1 LHFARFLTKLAHPP
15 NAQAFNRIALSQES
29 LMNRKWFSIIA
40 LIATSAFLLNVS
52 SCGYNQHLVSIQV
65 VPPGATFNS
74 VGSSIVFKAMGT
86 YDHPPETKDITDI
99 VTWSVDSQNLVTITN
114 TSLVTAVSICGSGN
128 LYASYYDSPNQVT
141 GSAFLTGGGAG
152 SAACN
157 EAVLTVDIVGS
168 GSVVDSTQ
176 AIKCPGTC
184 SSDYAIGSTIGL
196 TATPGAGASQV
207 AWINCSSFVGNTCT
221 VVLNVDT
228 TVTATFN

>member
-1 LHFARFLTKLAHPP
+1 MSR
-15 NAQAFNRIALSQES
+15 S
-29 LMNRKWFSIIA
+29 WFSIIA
-40 LIATSAFLLNVS
+40 LVATAGLFLSLS
-52 SCGYNQHLVSIQV
+52 SCGFNQHLVSIQV

-86 YDHPPETKDITDI
+86 YDHPPETKDITNL
-99 VTWSVDSQNLVTITN
+99 VTWSVDSQNLVTITD

-152 SAACN
+152 TAACN
-157 EAVLTVDIVGS
+157 QAILTVDVVGS

-176 AIKCPGTC
+176 VIKCPGTC
-184 SSDYAIGSTIGL
+184 SSDYALGSTIGL

-207 AWINCSSFVGNTCT
+207 TWTNCSSFVGDTCT

>member
-1 LHFARFLTKLAHPP
+1 MSR
-15 NAQAFNRIALSQES
+15 S
-29 LMNRKWFSIIA
+29 WFSIIA
-40 LIATSAFLLNVS
+40 LVATAGLFLSLS
-52 SCGYNQHLVSIQV
+52 SCGFNQHLVSIQV

-86 YDHPPETKDITDI
+86 YDHPPETKDITDL
-99 VTWSVDSQNLVTITN
+99 VTWSVDSQNLVTITD

-152 SAACN
+152 TAACN
-157 EAVLTVDIVGS
+157 QAILTVDVVGS

-176 AIKCPGTC
+176 VIKCPGTC
-184 SSDYAIGSTIGL
+184 SSDYALGSTIGL

-207 AWINCSSFVGNTCT
+207 TWTNCSSFVGDTCT